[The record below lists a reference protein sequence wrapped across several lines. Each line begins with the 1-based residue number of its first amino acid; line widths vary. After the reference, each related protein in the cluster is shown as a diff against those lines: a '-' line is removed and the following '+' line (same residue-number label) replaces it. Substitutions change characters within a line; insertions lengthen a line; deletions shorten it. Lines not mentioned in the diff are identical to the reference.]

1 MKSQDHHISMV
12 LLNSGGISLGT
23 HYLNP
28 TTLKTVYYIRCFLK
42 NIPLV
47 FIIDPGKLL
56 PEMKL
61 DLIIK
66 IILWIEA
73 LFFIAI

>member
-12 LLNSGGISLGT
+12 LLNSGEISLGT

>member
-1 MKSQDHHISMV
+1 MV

>member
-1 MKSQDHHISMV
+1 MNCITCELYINK
-12 LLNSGGISLGT
+12 GIIQIKKI
-23 HYLNP
+23 NP
-28 TTLKTVYYIRCFLK
+28 TTLKTVCYMRCFLK
-42 NIPLV
+42 NIPLA
-47 FIIDPGKLL
+47 FITDPGLLL